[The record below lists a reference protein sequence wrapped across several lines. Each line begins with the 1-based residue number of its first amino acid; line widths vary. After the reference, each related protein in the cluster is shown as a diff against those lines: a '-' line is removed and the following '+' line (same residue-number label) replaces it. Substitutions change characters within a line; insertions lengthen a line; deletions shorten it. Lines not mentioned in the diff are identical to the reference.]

1 MNADAVLELHSAAA
15 AAAAADAD
23 AADVVPPFE
32 SARGLAYRHASAWP
46 GRTEIGTDEVAR
58 GPLFGRTYA
67 AAVALPPLSALPPA
81 ARRAL
86 ALVRDSKAVP
96 RKQMAALAAEVR
108 LCARA
113 FAVAHV
119 EPVDID
125 GSDIRQAVLR
135 AMREAVA
142 AVRAQLPR
150 DEACFVLADGRD
162 LPSPVVC
169 SRGGGGDHDDDEER
183 LPVVCEVKADARY
196 ASVACAAILAKAE
209 HDAHVHELCAAH
221 PALVERY
228 ALDRNVGYGSRA
240 HLAGLELH
248 GPTYWHRQS
257 FAPVRRAAVA
267 CAARAVPDPAADPLG
282 VPPLRVDP
290 DNNNNSNNKSSS
302 SWRRSS
308 SPNCGGGGGCRI
320 NVKEADGS
328 DGDE

>member
-1 MNADAVLELHSAAA
+1 
-15 AAAAADAD
+15 
-23 AADVVPPFE
+23 
-32 SARGLAYRHASAWP
+32 
-46 GRTEIGTDEVAR
+46 VAR

-67 AAVALPPLSALPPA
+67 AAVTLPPLAALPPA

-113 FAVAHV
+113 FAVVHV

-142 AVRAQLPR
+142 TVRAQLPR
-150 DEACFVLADGRD
+150 DETCFVLADGRD

-169 SRGGGGDHDDDEER
+169 NGDDGDDDR

-228 ALDRNVGYGSRA
+228 ALDRNMGYGSRA

-257 FAPVRRAAVA
+257 FAPVRRAVIA
-267 CAARAVPDPAADPLG
+267 CAARAVPDPVADPLG

-290 DNNNNSNNKSSS
+290 DNRER
-302 SWRRSS
+302 SWRSS
-308 SPNCGGGGGCRI
+308 TGGGGGGGGGGGCRI
-320 NVKEADGS
+320 RTNEEDDDGAVP
-328 DGDE
+328 